1 MPVNKKV
8 KSKKSVST
16 IKKSVKKIINKN
28 SNKKSNK
35 KSNLAKNSIKKV
47 VSKNTKKI
55 ATTKY
60 YVSETPLKYADREI
74 FGAIKREYKRELSVL
89 ELIASENIVSRAVM
103 EAQGSIFT
111 NKYAEG
117 YPEKRYYGGC
127 AEADVIENL
136 AIDRA
141 KKLFKAPFI
150 NVQPHSGSQA
160 NMGVYMSILQ
170 TGDTCLGLSLDAG
183 GHLTHGK
190 KVNFSGKIYNFEHYG
205 VSRETMQ
212 IDYNEVRDLAL
223 KHRPKIIVTGGS
235 AYPRFIDFAKFREIA
250 DEVGA
255 YLLVDMAHIAGLVAA
270 GLHPN
275 PVEYAHFVTGTTH
288 KTLRGPRG
296 GYIISTNEELAKK
309 IDKTIFPGIQGG
321 PLMHVIAAKAVCFK
335 EALDKKFIDYQK
347 QVLNNAKTMANEFIS
362 KNYNIISGGTD
373 THLILVDVKSS
384 KGITGQIAETVLDK
398 AHITINKN
406 GIPYDSESPMVTS
419 GMRLGTPAI
428 TTRGLKEKD
437 IIELVNYMD
446 EALTNYD
453 NEKIINSVAKKVDAL
468 CKKYPIYKYIS
479 EM

>member
-28 SNKKSNK
+28 SNK

-60 YVSETPLKYADREI
+60 YVSETPLKYADKEI

-117 YPEKRYYGGC
+117 YPAKRYYGGC

-150 NVQPHSGSQA
+150 NIQPHSGSQA

-235 AYPRFIDFAKFREIA
+235 SYPRFIDFAKFREIA
-250 DEVGA
+250 DEVEA

-335 EALDKKFIDYQK
+335 EALDKKFVDYQK

>member
-28 SNKKSNK
+28 SNKKSN
-35 KSNLAKNSIKKV
+35 LAKNSIKKV
-47 VSKNTKKI
+47 VSKNAKKI

-117 YPEKRYYGGC
+117 YPAKRYYGGC
-127 AEADVIENL
+127 AEADIIENL

-335 EALDKKFIDYQK
+335 EALDKKFVDYQK

>member
-8 KSKKSVST
+8 QSKKSVST

-28 SNKKSNK
+28 SNKKSN
-35 KSNLAKNSIKKV
+35 LAKNSIKKV
-47 VSKNTKKI
+47 VSKNAKKI

-117 YPEKRYYGGC
+117 YPAKRYYGGC

-250 DEVGA
+250 DEVEA

>member
-28 SNKKSNK
+28 SNKKS
-35 KSNLAKNSIKKV
+35 SLAKNSIKKV

-223 KHRPKIIVTGGS
+223 KHRPKIIVAGGS

-335 EALDKKFIDYQK
+335 EALDKKFVDYQK

-446 EALTNYD
+446 EALTNCD

>member
-28 SNKKSNK
+28 SNKKSN
-35 KSNLAKNSIKKV
+35 LAKNSIKKV
-47 VSKNTKKI
+47 VSKNTKKV

-60 YVSETPLKYADREI
+60 YVSETPLKYADKEI

-117 YPEKRYYGGC
+117 YPAKRYYGGC

-250 DEVGA
+250 DEVEA

-335 EALDKKFIDYQK
+335 EALDKKFVDYQK

>member
-28 SNKKSNK
+28 SNK

-117 YPEKRYYGGC
+117 YPAKRYYGGC

-335 EALDKKFIDYQK
+335 EALDKKFVDYQK

-453 NEKIINSVAKKVDAL
+453 NEKIINLVAKKVDAL

>member
-28 SNKKSNK
+28 SNK

-74 FGAIKREYKRELSVL
+74 FGAIKREYKREASGL

-117 YPEKRYYGGC
+117 YPAKRYYGGC

-255 YLLVDMAHIAGLVAA
+255 YLLVDIAHIAGLVAA

-335 EALDKKFIDYQK
+335 EALDKKFVDYQK

>member
-28 SNKKSNK
+28 SNK

-136 AIDRA
+136 TIDRA
-141 KKLFKAPFI
+141 KKLFKAHFI

-223 KHRPKIIVTGGS
+223 KHHPKIIVTGGS

-335 EALDKKFIDYQK
+335 EALDKKFVDYQK

>member
-1 MPVNKKV
+1 MFKKFGGIMPTKKTN
-8 KSKKSVST
+8 SKKSVSA
-16 IKKSVKKIINKN
+16 IKKSTKKLNVVKK
-28 SNKKSNK
+28 S
-35 KSNLAKNSIKKV
+35 AKNSIKKI
-47 VSKNTKKI
+47 VSKK
-55 ATTKY
+55 AASAKY

-74 FGAIKREYKRELSVL
+74 FGAIKREYKREASGL

-117 YPEKRYYGGC
+117 YPAKRYYGGC
-127 AEADVIENL
+127 VEADVVESL
-136 AIDRA
+136 AIERA

-160 NMGVYMSILQ
+160 NMGVYMSVLQ
-170 TGDTCLGLSLDAG
+170 PGDTCLGLSLDAG

-190 KVNFSGKIYNFEHYG
+190 NINFSGRIYNFVHYG

-212 IDYNEVRDLAL
+212 IDYDEVRDLAL
-223 KHRPKIIVTGGS
+223 KNRPKIIVTGAS
-235 AYPRFIDFAKFREIA
+235 AYPRIIDFAKFREIA

-270 GLHPN
+270 GLHPS
-275 PVEYAHFVTGTTH
+275 PVKYAHFVTGTTH

-296 GYIISTNEELAKK
+296 GYIISTNEELSKK
-309 IDKTIFPGIQGG
+309 VDKTIFPGIQGG

-347 QVLNNAKTMANEFIS
+347 RVLNNAKIMANEFIA
-362 KNYNIISGGTD
+362 KNYNIVSGGTD

-384 KGITGQIAETVLDK
+384 KGITGKTAEAVLDK
-398 AHITINKN
+398 AHITTNKN

-419 GMRLGTPAI
+419 GIRLGTPAI

-446 EALTNYD
+446 EVLTNSD
-453 NEKIINSVAKKVDAL
+453 NEKIISSVAKKVDAL

>member
-28 SNKKSNK
+28 SNK

-117 YPEKRYYGGC
+117 YPAKRYYGGC

-235 AYPRFIDFAKFREIA
+235 AYPRFINFAKFREIA

>member
-28 SNKKSNK
+28 SNK

-406 GIPYDSESPMVTS
+406 GIPYDSESPMITS

-453 NEKIINSVAKKVDAL
+453 NEKIINLVAKKVDAL

>member
-8 KSKKSVST
+8 KSKKSVSI

-28 SNKKSNK
+28 SNK

-117 YPEKRYYGGC
+117 YPAKRYYGGC

-170 TGDTCLGLSLDAG
+170 TGDTCLGLSLEAG

-223 KHRPKIIVTGGS
+223 KHHPKIIVTGGS

-250 DEVGA
+250 DEVEA

-347 QVLNNAKTMANEFIS
+347 QVLNNAKTMSNEFIS

>member
-28 SNKKSNK
+28 SNK

-60 YVSETPLKYADREI
+60 YVSETPLKYADRKI

-117 YPEKRYYGGC
+117 YPAKRYYGGC

-335 EALDKKFIDYQK
+335 EALDKKFADYQK

>member
-28 SNKKSNK
+28 SNK

-117 YPEKRYYGGC
+117 YPAKRYYGGC

-235 AYPRFIDFAKFREIA
+235 SYPRFIDFAKFREIA
-250 DEVGA
+250 DEVEA

-453 NEKIINSVAKKVDAL
+453 NEKIINLVAKKVDAL

>member
-8 KSKKSVST
+8 QSKKSVST

-28 SNKKSNK
+28 SNKKSN
-35 KSNLAKNSIKKV
+35 LAKNSIKKV
-47 VSKNTKKI
+47 VSKNAKKI

-117 YPEKRYYGGC
+117 YPAKRYYGGC

-250 DEVGA
+250 DEVEA

-453 NEKIINSVAKKVDAL
+453 NEKIINLVARKVDAL

>member
-28 SNKKSNK
+28 SNK

-60 YVSETPLKYADREI
+60 YVSETPLKYADKEI

-117 YPEKRYYGGC
+117 YPAKRYYGGC

-150 NVQPHSGSQA
+150 NIQPHSGSQA

-235 AYPRFIDFAKFREIA
+235 SYPRFIDFAKFREIA
-250 DEVGA
+250 DEVEA

-335 EALDKKFIDYQK
+335 EALDKKFVDYQK

-453 NEKIINSVAKKVDAL
+453 NEKIINLVAKKVDAL

>member
-28 SNKKSNK
+28 SNK

-453 NEKIINSVAKKVDAL
+453 NENIINLVAKKVDAL

>member
-16 IKKSVKKIINKN
+16 IKKSVKKLINKN
-28 SNKKSNK
+28 SSKKNNLAKKS
-35 KSNLAKNSIKKV
+35 AKNSIKKV
-47 VSKNTKKI
+47 VSKK
-55 ATTKY
+55 AVSPKY

-74 FGAIKREYKRELSVL
+74 FGAIKKEYKREASGL

-117 YPEKRYYGGC
+117 YPAKRYYGGC

-250 DEVGA
+250 DEVEA

-335 EALDKKFIDYQK
+335 EALDKKFVDYQK

>member
-28 SNKKSNK
+28 SNK

-117 YPEKRYYGGC
+117 YPAKRYYGGC
-127 AEADVIENL
+127 VEADVVESL
-136 AIDRA
+136 AIERA

-235 AYPRFIDFAKFREIA
+235 SYPRFIDFAKFREIA

-335 EALDKKFIDYQK
+335 EALDKKFVDYQK

>member
-28 SNKKSNK
+28 SNK

-74 FGAIKREYKRELSVL
+74 FGAIKREYKREFSGL

-117 YPEKRYYGGC
+117 YPAKRYYGGC

-190 KVNFSGKIYNFEHYG
+190 KINFSGKIYNFEHYG

-419 GMRLGTPAI
+419 GIRLGTPAI

-453 NEKIINSVAKKVDAL
+453 NEKIINSVAKKVDTL

>member
-8 KSKKSVST
+8 QSKKSVST

-28 SNKKSNK
+28 SNKKSN
-35 KSNLAKNSIKKV
+35 LAKNSIKKV
-47 VSKNTKKI
+47 VSKNAKKI

-117 YPEKRYYGGC
+117 YPAKRYYGGC

-250 DEVGA
+250 DEVEA

-335 EALDKKFIDYQK
+335 EALDKKFVDYQK

>member
-28 SNKKSNK
+28 SNK

-74 FGAIKREYKRELSVL
+74 FGAIKREYKREFSGL

-117 YPEKRYYGGC
+117 YPAKRYYGGC

-309 IDKTIFPGIQGG
+309 VDKTIFPGIQGG

-335 EALDKKFIDYQK
+335 EALDKKFVDYQK

-406 GIPYDSESPMVTS
+406 GIPYDSESPMITS

-453 NEKIINSVAKKVDAL
+453 NEKIINLVAKKVDAL

>member
-28 SNKKSNK
+28 SNKKSN
-35 KSNLAKNSIKKV
+35 LAKNSIKKV
-47 VSKNTKKI
+47 VSKNIKKI

-235 AYPRFIDFAKFREIA
+235 SYPRFIDFAKFREIA

-335 EALDKKFIDYQK
+335 EALDKKFVDYQK

>member
-28 SNKKSNK
+28 SNKKSN
-35 KSNLAKNSIKKV
+35 LAKNSIKKV
-47 VSKNTKKI
+47 VAKNTKKI

-223 KHRPKIIVTGGS
+223 KHHPKIIVTGGS

-335 EALDKKFIDYQK
+335 EALDKKFVDYQK

-437 IIELVNYMD
+437 TIELVNYMD

>member
-1 MPVNKKV
+1 MPTKKNN
-8 KSKKSVST
+8 SKKS
-16 IKKSVKKIINKN
+16 
-28 SNKKSNK
+28 
-35 KSNLAKNSIKKV
+35 AKNSIKKV
-47 VSKNTKKI
+47 VSKKVT
-55 ATTKY
+55 AAKY

-74 FGAIKREYKRELSVL
+74 FGAIKREYKREASGL

-127 AEADVIENL
+127 VEADVVESL
-136 AIDRA
+136 AIERA
-141 KKLFKAPFI
+141 KKLFKAHFI

-335 EALDKKFIDYQK
+335 EALDKKFVDYQK

-453 NEKIINSVAKKVDAL
+453 NEKIINSVAKKVDSL

>member
-1 MPVNKKV
+1 MPINKKV

-28 SNKKSNK
+28 SNK

-74 FGAIKREYKRELSVL
+74 FGAIKREYKREFSGL

-117 YPEKRYYGGC
+117 YPAKRYYGGC

-309 IDKTIFPGIQGG
+309 VDKTIFPGIQGG

-335 EALDKKFIDYQK
+335 EALDKKFVDYQK

-453 NEKIINSVAKKVDAL
+453 NEKIINSVAKKVDTL

>member
-28 SNKKSNK
+28 SNK

-60 YVSETPLKYADREI
+60 YVSETPLKYADKEI

-117 YPEKRYYGGC
+117 YPAKRYYGGC

-150 NVQPHSGSQA
+150 NIQPHSGSQA

-235 AYPRFIDFAKFREIA
+235 SYPRFIDFAKFREIA
-250 DEVGA
+250 DEVEA

>member
-16 IKKSVKKIINKN
+16 IKKSVKKLINKN
-28 SNKKSNK
+28 
-35 KSNLAKNSIKKV
+35 SNLAKNSIKKV

-55 ATTKY
+55 ATAKY
-60 YVSETPLKYADREI
+60 YLSETPLKYADREI

-117 YPEKRYYGGC
+117 YPAKRYYGGC

-205 VSRETMQ
+205 VSIETMQ

-250 DEVGA
+250 DEVEA

-335 EALDKKFIDYQK
+335 EALDKKFIDYQN

>member
-1 MPVNKKV
+1 MFKKFGGIMPTKKTN
-8 KSKKSVST
+8 SKKSVSA
-16 IKKSVKKIINKN
+16 IKKSTKKLNIVKK
-28 SNKKSNK
+28 ST
-35 KSNLAKNSIKKV
+35 KNSIKKT
-47 VSKNTKKI
+47 VSKKV
-55 ATTKY
+55 ASAKY

-74 FGAIKREYKRELSVL
+74 FGAIKREYKREASGL

-117 YPEKRYYGGC
+117 YPAKRYYGGC
-127 AEADVIENL
+127 VEADVVESL
-136 AIDRA
+136 AIERA

-150 NVQPHSGSQA
+150 NVQSHSGSQA
-160 NMGVYMSILQ
+160 NMGVYMSVLQ
-170 TGDTCLGLSLDAG
+170 PGDTCLGLSLDAG

-190 KVNFSGKIYNFEHYG
+190 NINFSGRIYNFVHYG

-212 IDYNEVRDLAL
+212 IDYDEVRDLAL
-223 KHRPKIIVTGGS
+223 KNRPKIIVTGAS
-235 AYPRFIDFAKFREIA
+235 AYPRIIDFAKFREIA

-270 GLHPN
+270 GLHPS
-275 PVEYAHFVTGTTH
+275 PVKYAHFVTGTTH

-296 GYIISTNEELAKK
+296 GYIISMNEELAKK
-309 IDKTIFPGIQGG
+309 VDKTIFPGIQGG

-347 QVLNNAKTMANEFIS
+347 RVLNNAKIMANEFIA
-362 KNYNIISGGTD
+362 KNYNIVSGGTD

-384 KGITGQIAETVLDK
+384 KGITGKTAEAVLDK
-398 AHITINKN
+398 AHITTNKN

-419 GMRLGTPAI
+419 GIRLGTPAI

-446 EALTNYD
+446 EVLTNSG
-453 NEKIINSVAKKVDAL
+453 NEKIISSVAKKVDAL

>member
-28 SNKKSNK
+28 SNKKSN
-35 KSNLAKNSIKKV
+35 LAKNSIKKV
-47 VSKNTKKI
+47 VSKNAKKI

-117 YPEKRYYGGC
+117 YPAKRYYGGC
-127 AEADVIENL
+127 AEADIIENL

-255 YLLVDMAHIAGLVAA
+255 YLLVDMAHIAGLIAA

-335 EALDKKFIDYQK
+335 EALDKKFVDYQK

>member
-28 SNKKSNK
+28 SNK

-117 YPEKRYYGGC
+117 YPAKRYYGGC

-223 KHRPKIIVTGGS
+223 KHLPKIIVTGGS

-335 EALDKKFIDYQK
+335 EALDKKFVDYQK

-406 GIPYDSESPMVTS
+406 GIPHDSESPMVTS
-419 GMRLGTPAI
+419 GIRLGTPAI